1 MKIGIIG
8 VGCVGSVLA
17 ERLSSLKKDVEV
29 FFIARGK
36 YAERLQNGIKV
47 NGNLVHVPVPES
59 GDCYADLVF
68 VCVKN
73 YDLAQ
78 ACTDMFPYVNADT
91 IILPLLNSVTPT
103 PFIKKIYPNNRVLYG
118 YISKIDAYNGND
130 GNGFYYN
137 VAGDIHFGYA
147 NNTQVN
153 PELEKIK
160 KVLDKAGFDVYIDTD
175 MKRGIWKK
183 WMLNVGANQVSALTE
198 ADYIQFS
205 RIKEIHHILRLAM
218 QELLIIASYE
228 GVNLGTRDIDE
239 TIEYLTTYPYPKKTS
254 MLQDI
259 QAHRRTEVDYIS
271 GDVVRLAHKWNC
283 PSPVNLTMYYL
294 IKAKEATYLLDTKEK
309 IEISSHLRGMVR
321 LPEDF
326 DYRYELEKRSL

>member
-8 VGCVGSVLA
+8 AGCVGSVLA
-17 ERLSSLKKDVEV
+17 ERLSYLEDNVEV
-29 FFIARGK
+29 FFIAQGR
-36 YAERLQNGIKV
+36 YVERLRNGIKV
-47 NGNLVHVPVPES
+47 NDNLIRIPVPVS
-59 GDCYADLVF
+59 GSCYADLIF

-73 YDLAQ
+73 YDLLR
-78 ACTDMFPYVNADT
+78 ACEDMKPYVNSNT

-103 PFIKKIYPNNRVLYG
+103 PNIRELYPDNRVLYG
-118 YISKIDAYNGND
+118 YISKIDAYND
-130 GNGFYYN
+130 GGGFAYN
-137 VAGDIHFGYA
+137 VAGDIHFGYS
-147 NNTQVN
+147 NNVEIK
-153 PELEKIK
+153 PELRKIK
-160 KVLDKAGFDVYIDTD
+160 ELLDKAGFISFIDKD

-183 WMLNVGANQVSALTE
+183 WMLNVGANQVSALTG

-205 RIKEIHHILRLAM
+205 KIKEVHHILRLAM

-259 QAHRRTEVDYIS
+259 LACRRTEVDYIS
-271 GDVVRLAHKWNC
+271 GDVVKLAHKWNC

-294 IKAKEATYLLDTKEK
+294 IKAKEATYLLD
-309 IEISSHLRGMVR
+309 
-321 LPEDF
+321 
-326 DYRYELEKRSL
+326 